1 MFLIRQQRVV
11 QDTTLRRVGFIDDFA
26 PDDHENDLG
35 LIDGM
40 RVDFEDI
47 AIHPRFTAMRRVCHP
62 PHYLSTVT
70 IYL

>member
-1 MFLIRQQRVV
+1 MFLIRQQRAG

-26 PDDHENDLG
+26 SDERKNDLG

-47 AIHPRFTAMRRVCHP
+47 AIHHDDVRDF
-62 PHYLSTVT
+62 S
-70 IYL
+70 